1 MDTYK
6 SLVYWGTT
14 FGLGLLAQAELT
26 EGNPRDDQVATVW
39 LVVVAIALAVY
50 VAMRS
55 ESAERERRSRCDAHD
70 ALVDRALKVMLR
82 QKLVSEHDRL
92 VHIGGAD
99 DTQRRTWMDSYETY
113 EALCAATGDHNGV
126 VDHYRQEI
134 LELPP
139 QGGEG
144 GDA

>member
-6 SLVYWGTT
+6 SLVYWGST

-50 VAMRS
+50 VAIRGEAAS
-55 ESAERERRSRCDAHD
+55 RERARKCSEHD
-70 ALVDRALKVMLR
+70 ALVDKALKDILR

-92 VHIGGAD
+92 VALGDAD
-99 DTQRRTWMDSYETY
+99 DTQRCAWMASYETY

-126 VDHYRQEI
+126 VDAYKDDV
-134 LELPP
+134 LGLPP
-139 QGGEG
+139 WDGTVRH
-144 GDA
+144 